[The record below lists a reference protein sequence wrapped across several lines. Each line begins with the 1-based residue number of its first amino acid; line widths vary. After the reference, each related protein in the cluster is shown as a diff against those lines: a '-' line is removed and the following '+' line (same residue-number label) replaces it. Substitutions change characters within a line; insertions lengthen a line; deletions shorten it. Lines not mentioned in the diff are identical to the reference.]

1 MKSFIYLK
9 KKKKENYILSF
20 KKCCVIHTLI
30 NIEEKLCDK
39 KRDLILTNFLQLYP
53 ESVTN
58 FIHICTQFKPIDN
71 LDMIYKHD
79 FLNMYDARNSIDVH
93 FKEILKIL
101 SFDSKY
107 NPNQIKFENF
117 LSKFE
122 ILYKKLNINKY
133 VFSKVFKYKILNN
146 LIRAFNLNDKYET
159 NKLLNIIA

>member
-1 MKSFIYLK
+1 
-9 KKKKENYILSF
+9 
-20 KKCCVIHTLI
+20 
-30 NIEEKLCDK
+30 
-39 KRDLILTNFLQLYP
+39 
-53 ESVTN
+53 
-58 FIHICTQFKPIDN
+58 
-71 LDMIYKHD
+71 
-79 FLNMYDARNSIDVH
+79 MYDARNSIDVH

-107 NPNQIKFENF
+107 NPNQIKFEDF